1 MPANESY
8 YGSPRTDTQ
17 IEQQYEHAKEAYA
30 ALDVDTD
37 AAINQALNTPISL
50 HCWQADDVG
59 GFETKEE
66 AVEGGGIMATGN
78 YPGKA
83 RNGDELRQDL
93 SKALSIL
100 PGKHRLN
107 LHAFYCET
115 GEKIIDRDAIET
127 SHFSN
132 YIDWAKEEKIGLDF
146 NPTYFAHPKA
156 NDGYTLSHADKGIRD
171 FWIQHGIASRRIAE
185 GMANA
190 LGDVCVNNHWTPDG
204 HKDNPADR
212 SGPRQRLVESY
223 DAIFDESHGIGPSC
237 VDAVEGKLFGLA
249 SEDYVVGSNDFYANY
264 ALSREKVLCLDMGHF
279 HPTESIADKI
289 SAHLCF
295 HKKLLI
301 HTSRP
306 IRWDS
311 DHVVLFNDDVR
322 NVFIEIARQRAFD
335 RVYVALDF
343 FDASINRIIAYVT
356 GTRASRQ
363 AILYGLLDPVERLQN
378 LEAEGK
384 SGQKLALMEAAKT
397 LPFNAV
403 WDMLCLKGD
412 TPTGALWL
420 DDVEAY
426 EAEALQTRA

>member
-1 MPANESY
+1 MPSTRSY
-8 YGSPRTDTQ
+8 YGSSQTDSQ
-17 IEQQYEHAKEAYA
+17 IEQQFEYAKEAYA
-30 ALDVDTD
+30 ALGVDAE
-37 AAINQALNTPISL
+37 AAINQALEIPISL

-66 AVEGGGIMATGN
+66 AIEGGGIMATGN
-78 YPGKA
+78 YPGRA
-83 RNGDELRQDL
+83 RNADELRQDISKTL
-93 SKALSIL
+93 SLL
-100 PGKHRLN
+100 PGEHRLN

-115 GEKIIDRDAIET
+115 GDQVVDRDALEV

-156 NDGYTLSHADKGIRD
+156 NDGYTLSHSDKIIRE
-171 FWIQHGIASRRIAE
+171 FWIQHGIASRRIAD
-185 GMANA
+185 GIAQA
-190 LGDVCVNNHWTPDG
+190 LDDVCVNNHWIPDG
-204 HKDNPADR
+204 HKDHPADR
-212 SGPRQRLVESY
+212 AGPRQRLAEAY
-223 DAIFDESHGIGPSC
+223 DAIFNETHGIGPGC

-249 SEDYVVGSNDFYANY
+249 SEDYVVGSNDFYADY
-264 ALSREKVLCLDMGHF
+264 ALSRDKVLCLDMGHF

-322 NVFIEIARQRAFD
+322 NVFIEIARQKAFD
-335 RVYVALDF
+335 KVYVALDF
-343 FDASINRIIAYVT
+343 FDASINRVIAYVT

-363 AILYGLLDPVERLQN
+363 AILYGLLDPSQRLQS

-403 WDMLCLKGD
+403 WDMLCLKAGVL
-412 TPTGALWL
+412 TGALWL
-420 DDVEAY
+420 DKVEDY
-426 EAEALQTRA
+426 EAEVLSAR